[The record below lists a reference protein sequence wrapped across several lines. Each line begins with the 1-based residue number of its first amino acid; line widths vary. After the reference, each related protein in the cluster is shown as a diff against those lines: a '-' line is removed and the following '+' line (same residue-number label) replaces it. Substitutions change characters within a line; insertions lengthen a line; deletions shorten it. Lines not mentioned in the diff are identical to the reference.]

1 MTTEETNLIPIK
13 RDIGVLLSLDTYQG
27 MTDEEIDSII
37 EFKCNLARQ
46 EGANAAET
54 KAREEAYTQL
64 AKDTK
69 DTNQKMQ
76 ETLNQILGTIPQ
88 FVIVNPY
95 ETGGNNG

>member
-13 RDIGVLLSLDTYQG
+13 REVGVLLSLDTYQG

-37 EFKCNLARQ
+37 EFKCELARQ
-46 EGANAAET
+46 EGASDAET
-54 KAREEAYTQL
+54 KAREAAYAQL